1 MTFRPY
7 NRIMEKIKDRNILI
21 QKIATDIAKEK
32 GRAYFVGGY
41 VRDLLLKRESKD
53 IDIEVHGLSPEKLEA
68 ILSNYTNYDLLGKS
82 FGIYSLRYHHIDI
95 ALPRK
100 EKKIG
105 LKHNDFRIDVDPY
118 IGTYASSLRRDF
130 TINALMM
137 DVLTKEIIDHF
148 NGLKDLEN
156 KVIRHINDMTFPEDP
171 LRVLRAARFSA
182 TLDFKIAK
190 ETIDLSKKIDLSFL
204 AKERVLT
211 ETNKALL
218 GLRPASY
225 FYALKDMKQLF
236 FFYPELEK
244 MIGLEQAKTYHD
256 EDAFDHVMLVVEEA
270 AKYKDLAMMPRYFM
284 YAALFHDIGKIS
296 QCQRHTIIGQ
306 AIAKEALERFTNEKY
321 LLKYVQKAIGLHMDV
336 LNMYKDKSKD
346 AKIIRLLDKFKY
358 PKDLLLLALCDIKG
372 RKSNYYSD
380 EMIDDYIL
388 WAKKS
393 LKIYEEFKDRPH
405 LGGRDILALGYRGP
419 IVKKILARARY
430 LEAAIQDEKEV
441 LKIIRKEFP

>member
-1 MTFRPY
+1 MFHLVRYSIIWKVKNFNIFFWPFIFPIILGTLFYIAFGNVKEADFEIIPVAVVEETKDSRVFLEFLEELQK
-7 NRIMEKIKDRNILI
+7 NGTIQVEKMEVREAEQALKE
-21 QKIATDIAKEK
+21 QKIEGILYAADTPYLKVNKNGLSQSVLQSILES
-32 GRAYFVGGY
+32 YFDG
-41 VRDLLLKRESKD
+41 KKT
-53 IDIEVHGLSPEKLEA
+53 IENVMKNSPEKLGTALERMA
-68 ILSNYTNYDLLGKS
+68 VHQNMVRQVSLGGS
-82 FGIYSLRYHHIDI
+82 TTDG
-95 ALPRK
+95 
-100 EKKIG
+100 
-105 LKHNDFRIDVDPY
+105 N
-118 IGTYASSLRRDF
+118 
-130 TINALMM
+130 
-137 DVLTKEIIDHF
+137 
-148 NGLKDLEN
+148 
-156 KVIRHINDMTFPEDP
+156 
-171 LRVLRAARFSA
+171 
-182 TLDFKIAK
+182 
-190 ETIDLSKKIDLSFL
+190 
-204 AKERVLT
+204 
-211 ETNKALL
+211 
-218 GLRPASY
+218 ASY
-225 FYALKDMKQLF
+225 FYALKDMKQLS

-244 MIGLEQAKTYHD
+244 MIGTEQTKTYHD

-284 YAALFHDIGKIS
+284 YAALFHDIGKID
-296 QCQRHTIIGQ
+296 QNQRHTIIGQ

-372 RKSNYYSD
+372 RKSDYYSD
-380 EMIDDYIL
+380 EMIEDYIL

-393 LKIYEEFKDRPH
+393 LKIYEEFKDRPR